1 MKPLDLTRFD
11 LNLLVVLE
19 ALWAERHVG
28 RAAQVPTLILKPEED
43 KLIGKEAAA
52 ILLKG
57 IKGAQEVVMPRT
69 GHMFRFSHPAAYS
82 LEVRKFLQRV
92 AL

>member
-28 RAAQVPTLILKPEED
+28 RAAE
-43 KLIGKEAAA
+43 
-52 ILLKG
+52 
-57 IKGAQEVVMPRT
+57 R
-69 GHMFRFSHPAAYS
+69 
-82 LEVRKFLQRV
+82 
-92 AL
+92 